1 MSSNEYGYI
10 PKAPTQSWGNNDGVF
25 SVNDVRDLIIDE
37 KWTTYGQLEHIQTQT
52 ITSSTASVIF
62 TDIKEDEYN
71 IHLATWNNFQSTV
84 TNKRLVMRFY
94 EYGTEESAS
103 VYQSAMQCAGT
114 DYIGATKTTG
124 EDSIFLGTNTTT
136 TANQSVSGYVYI
148 YNAGNG
154 TEYTFTNSH
163 DVGMYQS
170 GPNMRSHFGGA
181 VLPQA
186 SVVNQLKF
194 FSTATSN
201 IEHVVISL
209 YGLKEN

>member
-10 PKAPTQSWGNNDGVF
+10 PKAPSQSVGNNDGVF
-25 SVNDVRDLIIDE
+25 SVNNVRDLLIDE
-37 KWTTYGQLEHIQTQT
+37 KWRTYGQLEHIQTQT
-52 ITSSTASVIF
+52 VTSSTASVIF

-71 IHLATWNNFQSTV
+71 IHFATWNNFQSTV

-103 VYQSAMQCAGT
+103 VYQSAMQCTGT
-114 DYIGATKTTG
+114 DYIGATSTSG
-124 EDSIFLGTNTTT
+124 EDSIFLGTNTATT
-136 TANQSVSGYVYI
+136 SAQSVSGHIYI

-154 TEYTFTNSH
+154 TQYTFTTSH
-163 DVGMYQS
+163 DVGIYQS
-170 GPNMRSHFGGA
+170 GSNMRSHFGGA

-209 YGLKEN
+209 YGVKEY